1 MPDYKVP
8 RELRARVKSM
18 LGELRRARGLSVEQL
33 ASHPLV
39 RIGAKKLQE
48 YERPGASSPCPSKVL
63 VAAIGHALVAP
74 ELVRLVQPDGW
85 LVLSPEQVDL
95 VRDALVAA
103 GILPG

>member
-1 MPDYKVP
+1 
-8 RELRARVKSM
+8 
-18 LGELRRARGLSVEQL
+18 
-33 ASHPLV
+33 
-39 RIGAKKLQE
+39 
-48 YERPGASSPCPSKVL
+48 